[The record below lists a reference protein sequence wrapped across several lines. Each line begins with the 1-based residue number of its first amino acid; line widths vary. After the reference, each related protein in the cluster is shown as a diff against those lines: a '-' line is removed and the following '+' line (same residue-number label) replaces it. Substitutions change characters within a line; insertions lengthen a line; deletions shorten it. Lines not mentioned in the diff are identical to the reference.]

1 MNIEQ
6 HQLFG
11 EKIKPHLPVKTV
23 TSKPK
28 KSAAYSLNIN
38 LDLGNDKPV
47 LKGEG
52 VLILRMLLNRHA
64 KGCYASSTNAV
75 SKKGLLHNLA
85 REIKIKKGL
94 APQNITVMDALIQN
108 HFSR

>member
-6 HQLFG
+6 YQLFG
-11 EKIKPHLPVKTV
+11 KKNEEILSVKKPV
-23 TSKPK
+23 TPKK

-38 LDLGNDKPV
+38 LELGNDQPS

-52 VLILRMLLNRHA
+52 ILILRMLLNRHA
-64 KGCYASSTNAV
+64 KACYASSTNV
-75 SKKGLLHNLA
+75 TSKKGLLYNLA
-85 REIKIKKGL
+85 REIKIKKGF
-94 APQNITVMDALIQN
+94 APQNVTVMDALIQN

>member
-1 MNIEQ
+1 MYIEQ

-11 EKIKPHLPVKTV
+11 KKIQPTVPVK
-23 TSKPK
+23 KPVAQKK

-47 LKGEG
+47 LKGQG

>member
-11 EKIKPHLPVKTV
+11 KKNEEKLPVKTPIA
-23 TSKPK
+23 KKK

-38 LDLGNDKPV
+38 LDLGNDKPS

-64 KGCYASSTNAV
+64 KACYASSTNV
-75 SKKGLLHNLA
+75 ISKKGLLYNLA

-94 APQNITVMDALIQN
+94 APQNVTVMDALIQN

>member
-11 EKIKPHLPVKTV
+11 KKNEEKLPIKTPVAK
-23 TSKPK
+23 KK

-38 LDLGNDKPV
+38 LDLGNDKPS

-64 KGCYASSTNAV
+64 KVCYASATNV
-75 SKKGLLHNLA
+75 ISKKGLLYNLA

-94 APQNITVMDALIQN
+94 APQNVTVMDALIQN